1 MTINDLIDIKLLEL
15 YRNQE
20 KRDYL
25 GASGLG
31 DECARRIQYRYMH
44 EEPKIKATTIRT
56 FDIGHC
62 LEDLV
67 AQWLIDS
74 GFGLRTKDENNE
86 QFGFSTANGKISGH
100 IDGLIFSCDPEIEEV
115 LNVSKNPLPWLWEN
129 KTMNHRSWGETAK
142 HGVFAT
148 KFQYYV
154 QVQLYMAYLDLDNC
168 LFTALNK
175 DSSELY
181 FEVIKFDAET
191 AQKYSDR
198 AVDILKAIENNELLP
213 RVTMDPNFFICKMC
227 GFYDVCWEVSKGGK
241 NE

>member
-1 MTINDLIDIKLLEL
+1 MTINELIDSKLLEK
-15 YRNQE
+15 YRSQE

-31 DECARRIQYRYMH
+31 DECARRIQYQYMNK
-44 EEPKIKATTIRT
+44 EPKIKAPTVRT

-74 GFGLRTKDENNE
+74 GFGLRTRDENDQ
-86 QFGFSTANGKISGH
+86 QFGFSTADGKISGH
-100 IDGLIFSCDPEIEEV
+100 VDGIIFSFPKELDCAAKMESQGPV
-115 LNVSKNPLPWLWEN
+115 LWEN
-129 KTMNHRSWGETAK
+129 KTMNHRSWSETAK
-142 HGVFAT
+142 HGIFAT

-154 QVQLYMAYLDLDNC
+154 QVQLYMAYLDLDTC

-175 DSSELY
+175 DTSELY
-181 FEVIKFDAET
+181 FEIIKFDAET

-213 RVTMDPNFFICKMC
+213 RVAMDPNFFICKMC
-227 GFYDVCWEVSKGGK
+227 GFYDVCW
-241 NE
+241 NNN